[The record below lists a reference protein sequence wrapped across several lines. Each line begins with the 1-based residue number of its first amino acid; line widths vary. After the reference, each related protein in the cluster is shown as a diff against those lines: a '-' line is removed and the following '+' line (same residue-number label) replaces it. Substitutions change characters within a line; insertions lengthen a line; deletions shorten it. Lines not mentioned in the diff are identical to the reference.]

1 MAHDQISVRRQCTLI
16 GLSRA
21 GLYYQGHGESAE
33 NLAVMRLLDEQYTR
47 TPFYGVERM
56 TAWLRQ
62 QGYEIN
68 PKRVRRLLREMGL
81 AVVYPKPRLS
91 EAQAGHRIYP
101 YLLRDVEIERVN
113 QVWSTDITYIRLWQ
127 GFVYLVAVMDWYSR
141 YVLAWEVSVSLDS
154 SFCVSAL
161 DRALRQGHPDIF
173 NSDQGSQ
180 FTSEVFT
187 ERLKER
193 GIQIS
198 MDGRGRAL
206 DNIFVERLWRSVK
219 YEEVYLKDYRSVLE
233 ASQGLRAYFEFYN
246 GERLHQSLNY
256 KTPAAVYRQG
266 LTRAAVT
273 TIN

>member
-1 MAHDQISVRRQCTLI
+1 MRRQCALV
-16 GLSRA
+16 GLSRTA
-21 GLYYQGHGESAE
+21 LYYKAHGERAE
-33 NLAVMRLLDEQYTR
+33 NLELMRLLDEQYTR

-56 TAWLRQ
+56 TAWLKQ
-62 QGYEIN
+62 QGYEVN
-68 PKRVRRLLREMGL
+68 RKRVRRLLRAIGL
-81 AVVYPKPRLS
+81 EALYPKPRLS
-91 EAQAGHRIYP
+91 EAQPGHRIYP

-141 YVLAWEVSVSLDS
+141 YVLAWEVSVSLES

-161 DRALRQGHPDIF
+161 EWALRQAQPDVF

-193 GIQIS
+193 GIRIS

-219 YEEVYLKDYRSVLE
+219 YEEVYLKDYRSVQE
-233 ASQGLRAYFEFYN
+233 AIQSLRAYFEFYN

-256 KTPAAVYRQG
+256 ETPATVYRQG
-266 LTRAAVT
+266 LNLAAVT
-273 TIN
+273 TLN